1 MNIGDREILIWL
13 NSLNIGNYNISKL
26 IQIFPNLGDLWYIDK
41 MKLENMNLFSQANV
55 DKIFKN
61 RNLAYLEKLF
71 LKIEGEGVEILTLLD
86 QSYPRN
92 LMDLEDKP
100 NVIWS
105 KGSIIE
111 EDNLAIGIVG
121 SRKSTNYGKWA
132 AEKFSREL
140 VQLGITVVSGL
151 ANGIDTI
158 AHRSALENGGR
169 TIAVLGTGIDKVY
182 PSKNKGLYR
191 EIEGN
196 GAVITEFPLGTQPF
210 AYNFPQR
217 NRIIS
222 GLSLGILVIEAQE
235 KSGTLITA
243 SHAANQG
250 RDVFALPGN
259 INSIFS
265 QGTNRLIRDGAIP
278 LVDIDNVLEEIYQ
291 LSQLKRDNTVKNKV
305 NPDDFSD
312 LEIRVINCIQEE
324 AIHCDEISYK
334 TGIDIGELMSILT
347 ILELKGIVRELSGR
361 IFTIL

>member
-140 VQLGITVVSGL
+140 VQLGITVVR
-151 ANGIDTI
+151 D
-158 AHRSALENGGR
+158 R
-169 TIAVLGTGIDKVY
+169 
-182 PSKNKGLYR
+182 
-191 EIEGN
+191 
-196 GAVITEFPLGTQPF
+196 
-210 AYNFPQR
+210 
-217 NRIIS
+217 
-222 GLSLGILVIEAQE
+222 
-235 KSGTLITA
+235 KS
-243 SHAANQG
+243 
-250 RDVFALPGN
+250 V
-259 INSIFS
+259 
-265 QGTNRLIRDGAIP
+265 
-278 LVDIDNVLEEIYQ
+278 V
-291 LSQLKRDNTVKNKV
+291 
-305 NPDDFSD
+305 
-312 LEIRVINCIQEE
+312 
-324 AIHCDEISYK
+324 
-334 TGIDIGELMSILT
+334 
-347 ILELKGIVRELSGR
+347 
-361 IFTIL
+361 